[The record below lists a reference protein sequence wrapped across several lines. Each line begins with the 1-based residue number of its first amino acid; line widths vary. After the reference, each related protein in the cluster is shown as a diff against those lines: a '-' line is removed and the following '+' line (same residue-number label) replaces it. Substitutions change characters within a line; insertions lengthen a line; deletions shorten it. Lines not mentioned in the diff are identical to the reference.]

1 MNFFLGCVG
10 VAQVTRIFLYRR
22 SLDTTAVDSVSGF
35 ASDEASGLKKTAEEL
50 AEEAKNAVTG
60 A

>member
-10 VAQVTRIFLYRR
+10 VAQVTRILLYRR
-22 SLDTTAVDSVSGF
+22 SLDPNAVDSVSEF
-35 ASDEASGLKKTAEEL
+35 ASDQASEVKETAEGF
-50 AEEAKNAVTG
+50 AEEAKKAVTG